1 MRAGRPEPNLL
12 RLRTILFWVLLVV
25 VVLACAVGI
34 ATYRAMGTFT
44 VAIPDSLKSDKP
56 GGLVAVE
63 RTGKYPSLVVR
74 YILDSIGLPDP
85 IDAQFGM
92 TLYHMQYRTR
102 NYDGSIVVASGLVA
116 LPNWSE
122 VNSVV
127 MYQHGTNTQRRL
139 APSQPG
145 LGEGV
150 FVASAA
156 AGLGH
161 ILVAP
166 DYIGLGDSAAVHPY
180 MHAETTASTS
190 IDCLRAARTL
200 VEHLRG
206 SWPAQLYLMGFS
218 QGGHATFAVQR
229 DLEKLADPR
238 FQVTA
243 SAPIAGPFHLRDVS
257 FPQALTGETES
268 HPLYLAYLAN
278 SYAHIY
284 HQPLKSIL
292 TEPYVE
298 KVPVLFDGDHVEIS
312 AELPKDPRSLFNPEF
327 LDAYDNGKPHW
338 FLDALVENNVSD
350 WTPVAPVRIYYGD
363 DDVDVLPEEARRA
376 ETAMK
381 QRGAD
386 ITAISVGPYDHN
398 ASALRALPQAIRW
411 FTELARKKRAG

>member
-1 MRAGRPEPNLL
+1 MRMRRILL
-12 RLRTILFWVLLVV
+12 WILLIV

-34 ATYRAMGTFT
+34 AAYRAVGTFT
-44 VAIPDSLKSDKP
+44 VAIPDSLKGDEP
-56 GGLVAVE
+56 GALVAVE
-63 RTGKYPSLVVR
+63 RTGKYPSFVVQ
-74 YILDSIGLPDP
+74 YILDSVDLPDP
-85 IDAQFGM
+85 IDVKYGM
-92 TLYHMQYRTR
+92 TVYRVQYRTQS
-102 NYDGSIVVASGLVA
+102 YDGSVVVASGLVA
-116 LPNWSE
+116 LPNGNDL
-122 VNSVV
+122 NSVV
-127 MYQHGTNTQRRL
+127 MYQHGTSTQRRR

-150 FVASAA
+150 FIAAAA

-161 ILVAP
+161 VLVAP
-166 DYIGLGDSAAVHPY
+166 DYIGLGESRAVHPY
-180 MHAETTASTS
+180 MHAKTTASTS
-190 IDCLRAARTL
+190 TDCLRAARAL
-200 VEHLRG
+200 VEHLQG
-206 SWPAQLYLMGFS
+206 SWPPQLYLMGFS

-238 FQVTA
+238 FQVKA

-268 HPLYLAYLAN
+268 HAIYLAYLAN

-284 HQPLKSIL
+284 DQPLNSIL

-298 KVPVLFDGDHVEIS
+298 KVPVLFDGDHEEIS
-312 AELPKDPRSLFNPEF
+312 AALPKDPRALFNPEL

-338 FLDALVENNVSD
+338 FLDALVDNNVDD

-376 ETAMK
+376 EAAMK

-386 ITAISVGPYDHN
+386 ITAISVGPFDHD
-398 ASALRALPQAIRW
+398 ASALRAIPKAIRW
-411 FTELARKKRAG
+411 FTELADKKPAE